1 MKILVREI
9 AGVRQREWNSER
21 LLVFPACTCID
32 IDTAVKTTHGT
43 VQDIRKRLTQRMDI
57 DDTENELLRCAG

>member
-21 LLVFPACTCID
+21 LLVFPACID
-32 IDTAVKTTHGT
+32 IDTADNAWNRT
-43 VQDIRKRLTQRMDI
+43 DIRKRLTQRMDI